1 MIDLSSKIA
10 RNIVILKMKIYH
22 NPRCSKSRAALQYL
36 VDSGLNFEIVEYLK
50 TNLTAA
56 EVKDLLIK
64 LAIPA
69 RALLRSSEAVF
80 KEHNLASLN
89 YSEEQ
94 LISYMVKYPQLIE
107 RPIIVKDNEACI
119 ARPLENLE
127 RLIND

>member
-1 MIDLSSKIA
+1 
-10 RNIVILKMKIYH
+10 MKIYH

-50 TNLTAA
+50 TNLTVA
-56 EVKDLLIK
+56 ELKDLLTK
-64 LAIPA
+64 LAMPA
-69 RALLRSSEAVF
+69 RALLRSSEAIF

-89 YSEEQ
+89 YSGEH
-94 LISYMVKYPQLIE
+94 LIDYMVKYPQLIE
-107 RPIIVKDNEACI
+107 RPIIVKDNKACI